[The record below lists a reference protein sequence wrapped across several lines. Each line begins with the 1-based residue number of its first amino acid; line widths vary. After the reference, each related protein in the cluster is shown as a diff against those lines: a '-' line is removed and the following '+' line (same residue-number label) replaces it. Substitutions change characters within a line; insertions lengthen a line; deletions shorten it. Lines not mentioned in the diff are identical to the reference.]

1 MSKVFMMDL
10 RSRGTSSN
18 KQAKIKKLLEAAGSG
33 LFHKDD
39 LIAVKTHFGEQG
51 NDGFIRPIYLRSGVD
66 WLREEKTKPFLT
78 DTNTL
83 YSGKRAHAVD
93 HEETAASH
101 GFVPIVINAPI
112 VIADGLRGENE
123 IEISID
129 GKHFQTVRIAGAI
142 AQADGMV
149 VFSHFKGHQMAGF
162 GGAIKNLAMG
172 CATPAGKRDQHATR
186 QKVIESKCVACGT
199 CQTVCPV
206 NAIEIGETAFIDS
219 AVCIGCGECMTV
231 CPTDAIGLNWDT
243 EIPEFNERMVEY
255 AYGAVKDKP
264 VVYVNFVL
272 QVAPDCDCAPW
283 SDAPIVGDIGILA
296 STDPVALDRACLD
309 LVNQQEINPAS
320 CLAHEHADS
329 EFLMANQRDLFKAV
343 HPNTRGEIQLSYGET
358 IGLGSQKYEIEVLK

>member
-18 KQAKIKKLLEAAGSG
+18 KQAKIRKLLDAAGKD
-33 LFHKDD
+33 LFQADS

-51 NDGFIRPIYLRSGVD
+51 NDGFIRPIYLRSAVD
-66 WLREEKTKPFLT
+66 WLREQKTKPFLT

-83 YSGKRAHAVD
+83 YTGKRAHAVD
-93 HEETAASH
+93 HQETAASH
-101 GFVPIVINAPI
+101 GFVPSVVDAPV

-123 IEISID
+123 ELISLE
-129 GKHFQTVRIAGAI
+129 GKHFQSVRIAGAI
-142 AQADGMV
+142 AQSDGMV

-186 QKVIESKCVACGT
+186 QQVEESKCIACGT
-199 CQTVCPV
+199 CVPICPV
-206 NAIEIGETAFIDS
+206 DAIHVSETASIDK

-231 CPTDAIGLNWDT
+231 CPTRAIGLNWDT

-264 VVYVNFVL
+264 VIYVNFVL

-283 SDAPIVGDIGILA
+283 SDAPIVGDIGFLA
-296 STDPVALDRACLD
+296 STDPVALDRASLD
-309 LVNQQEINPAS
+309 LVNQQAINPAS

-329 EFLMANQRDLFKAV
+329 EFLMADQRDLFKAV
-343 HPNTRGEIQLSYGET
+343 HPNTRGEIQLSYGEA
-358 IGLGSQKYEIEVLK
+358 IGLGSQEFELVILG

>member
-18 KQAKIKKLLEAAGSG
+18 KQAKIKKLLAAAGNN
-33 LFHKDD
+33 LFQADS

-51 NDGFIRPIYLRSGVD
+51 NDGFIRPIYLRSAVD
-66 WLREEKTKPFLT
+66 WLREQKTKPFLT

-83 YSGKRAHAVD
+83 YTGKRGHAVD
-93 HEETAASH
+93 HHETAASH
-101 GFVPIVINAPI
+101 GFVPSVVNAPV
-112 VIADGLRGENE
+112 VIADGLCGENE
-123 IEISID
+123 IRIQLD
-129 GKHFQTVRIAGAI
+129 GKHFQSVRIAGAI
-142 AQADGMV
+142 AQANGMV

-186 QKVIESKCVACGT
+186 QQVDESKCIACGT
-199 CQTVCPV
+199 CVPVCPV
-206 NAIEIGETAFIDS
+206 DAIDLGETAKIDK
-219 AVCIGCGECMTV
+219 AVCIGCGECMVV
-231 CPTDAIGLNWDT
+231 CPTRAIGLNWDT

-264 VVYVNFVL
+264 TVYVNFVL
-272 QVAPDCDCAPW
+272 QIASDCDCAPW

-329 EFLMANQRDLFKAV
+329 EFLMADQRDLFKAV
-343 HPNTRGEIQLSYGET
+343 HPNTQGEIQLSYGET
-358 IGLGSQKYEIEVLK
+358 IGLGSQDYELVVMK

>member
-10 RSRGTSSN
+10 RSRGASSN
-18 KQAKIKKLLEAAGSG
+18 KQAKIRKLLDSVGKG
-33 LFHKDD
+33 LFQEGD
-39 LIAVKTHFGEQG
+39 LIAVKTHFGEAG
-51 NDGFIRPIYLRSGVD
+51 NDGFIRPIYLRSAAD
-66 WLREEKTKPFLT
+66 WLRDQKAKPFLT

-101 GFVPIVINAPI
+101 GFVPSVVNAPV

-123 IEISID
+123 TLVKID
-129 GKHFQTVRIAGAI
+129 GKHFQSVRIAGAI

-186 QKVIESKCVACGT
+186 QKVMESKCIACGT
-199 CQTVCPV
+199 CLPVCPV
-206 NAIEIGETAFIDS
+206 SAIEINNTAKIDS
-219 AVCIGCGECMTV
+219 SVCIGCGECMTV
-231 CPTDAIGLNWDT
+231 CPTNAIGLNWNT
-243 EIPEFNERMVEY
+243 EIPAFNERMVEY
-255 AYGAVKDKP
+255 AYGAVKNKP

-296 STDPVALDRACLD
+296 STDPVALDRASLD
-309 LVNQQEINPAS
+309 LVNSQEINPAS

-329 EFLMANQRDLFKAV
+329 EFLMAEARDLFKAV
-343 HPNTRGEIQLSYGET
+343 HPNTMGEIQLSYGET
-358 IGLGSQKYEIEVLK
+358 IGLGSEAYEVVMLG

>member
-1 MSKVFMMDL
+1 MSKVYMMDL

-18 KQAKIKKLLEAAGSG
+18 KQAKIQKLLETAGQG
-33 LFHKDD
+33 LFEKNQ

-51 NDGFIRPIYLRSGVD
+51 NDGFIRPIYLRSAVD
-66 WLREEKTKPFLT
+66 WVRSQEAKPFLT

-93 HEETAASH
+93 HQETAASH
-101 GFVPIVINAPI
+101 GFVPTVINAPV

-123 IEISID
+123 VKVPIE
-129 GKHFQTVRIAGAI
+129 GKHFDSVRIAGAI
-142 AQADGMV
+142 AEADGMV

-186 QKVIESKCVACGT
+186 QQVRESKCIACGT
-199 CQTVCPV
+199 CVPVCPV
-206 NAIEIGETAFIDS
+206 QAIELGEKAKIDS
-219 AVCIGCGECMTV
+219 NICIGCGECMTV
-231 CPTDAIGLNWDT
+231 CPVDAIGLNWDT

-272 QVAPDCDCAPW
+272 QIAPDCDCAPW

-296 STDPVALDRACLD
+296 SADPVALDRASLD
-309 LVNQQEINPAS
+309 LVNQQPVNPAS
-320 CLAHEHADS
+320 CLAHEHAES
-329 EFLMANQRDLFKAV
+329 EFLMADQRDLFKAV
-343 HPNTRGEIQLSYGET
+343 HPNTRGEIQLSYGQA
-358 IGLGSQKYEIEVLK
+358 IGMGTEKYELVVLK